1 MYVTLATGRFGPN
14 SRFVVPGRRFIAHS
28 APTHC
33 SPSRRAVLAGLAGG
47 SVGLIAPVL
56 AAQEP
61 ASAFPARA
69 IRIVVGFAPGGATD
83 IVARAV
89 AQKLQEAL
97 GQSVVVENKAG
108 GGSNIAAEI
117 VARAE
122 ADGSTLLLGTIANAT
137 NMSIYRNLKYDTLR
151 DFVPISQLMSAPS
164 VLVVTPGFPA
174 SDVKGL
180 VDIARARPGTL
191 TYASSG
197 AGGSPHLAGA
207 LLELRAGVRM
217 VHVPYRGAAP
227 ALTDIAAGNVHLGF
241 QTALSAL
248 PAMQTGKLRALAVA
262 ATQRLDQLPDIP
274 TMAEAGFPDFEVSSW
289 NGLLAPARTP
299 AAVVTR
305 LHAELVRIVALPDI
319 RERFAAQA
327 AQAVGSTPEQFRE
340 YIAAEIR
347 RWAEVARSAD
357 ISLN

>member
-1 MYVTLATGRFGPN
+1 M
-14 SRFVVPGRRFIAHS
+14 
-28 APTHC
+28 
-33 SPSRRAVLAGLAGG
+33 AGG
-47 SVGLIAPVL
+47 SMALIAPR
-56 AAQEP
+56 AAAPETVANYP
-61 ASAFPARA
+61 GRA

-117 VARAE
+117 VARAD
-122 ADGSTLLLGTIANAT
+122 ADGYTLLLGTIANAT

-151 DFVPISQLMSAPS
+151 DFTPISQLMSAPS

-174 SDVKGL
+174 NDVKGL
-180 VDIARARPGTL
+180 VELARARPGTL

-217 VHVPYRGAAP
+217 VHVPYRGASP

-248 PAMQTGKLRALAVA
+248 PAMQTGKLKALAIA
-262 ATQRLDQLPDIP
+262 ANSRLEQLPNIP

-289 NGLLAPARTP
+289 NGLLAPAKTP
-299 AAVVTR
+299 AAVIAR
-305 LHAELVRIVALPDI
+305 LHAELVRIVGLPDI

-327 AQAVGSTPEQFRE
+327 AEAVGSSPEQFRD
-340 YIAAEIR
+340 YIAAEIK
-347 RWAEVARSAD
+347 RWADVARSAD
-357 ISLN
+357 ITLN

>member
-1 MYVTLATGRFGPN
+1 MTGGCM
-14 SRFVVPGRRFIAHS
+14 A
-28 APTHC
+28 
-33 SPSRRAVLAGLAGG
+33 
-47 SVGLIAPVL
+47 LIAPRI

-61 ASAFPARA
+61 ATTYPNRA
-69 IRIVVGFAPGGATD
+69 IRIVVGFPPGGATD

-97 GQSVVVENKAG
+97 GQSVLVENKAG

-117 VARAE
+117 VARAD
-122 ADGSTLLLGTIANAT
+122 ADGYTLLLGTIANAT
-137 NMSIYRNLKYDTLR
+137 NMSVYRNLRYDTLR
-151 DFVPISQLMSAPS
+151 DFAPISQLMSAPS

-174 SDVKGL
+174 SDVNGL
-180 VDIARARPGTL
+180 VELARARPGTL

-248 PAMQTGKLRALAVA
+248 PAMQTGRLKALAVA
-262 ATQRLDQLPDIP
+262 ANNRLQQLPAIP

-299 AAVVTR
+299 EAVISR
-305 LHAELVRIVALPDI
+305 LHTELARIVGMPDI

-327 AQAVGSTPEQFRE
+327 AEAVGSSPGQFRD
-340 YIAAEIR
+340 YIAAEIK

-357 ISLN
+357 ITLN